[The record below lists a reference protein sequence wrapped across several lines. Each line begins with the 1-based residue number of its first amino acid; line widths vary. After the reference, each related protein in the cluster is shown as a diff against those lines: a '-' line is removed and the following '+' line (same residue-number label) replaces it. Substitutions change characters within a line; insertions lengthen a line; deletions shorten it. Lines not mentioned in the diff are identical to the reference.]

1 METLFPHTSG
11 SGPGRGGVGAA
22 HFSPPG
28 PCPAPSTRPR
38 LRDRRAQEADDA
50 AGVCER
56 KRVNGRKR
64 LIVTDTLRLLAT
76 VGRLLTH
83 LNDHH
88 TEHSK
93 QENG

>member
-1 METLFPHTSG
+1 M
-11 SGPGRGGVGAA
+11 
-22 HFSPPG
+22 
-28 PCPAPSTRPR
+28 
-38 LRDRRAQEADDA
+38 
-50 AGVCER
+50 CER